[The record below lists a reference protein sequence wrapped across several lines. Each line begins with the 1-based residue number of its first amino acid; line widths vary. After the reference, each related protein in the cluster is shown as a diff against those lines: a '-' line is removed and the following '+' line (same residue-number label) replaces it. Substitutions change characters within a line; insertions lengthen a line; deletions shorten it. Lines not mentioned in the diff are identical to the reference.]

1 MQRCCFSKFICLL
14 LVEKYWIKVKKQKK
28 KKIIAPTRND
38 EFELPYGFYSVSDI
52 QYYMEYIIKK
62 T

>member
-1 MQRCCFSKFICLL
+1 M
-14 LVEKYWIKVKKQKK
+14 
-28 KKIIAPTRND
+28 RND

-52 QYYMEYIIKK
+52 QYYMEYIIEK

>member
-1 MQRCCFSKFICLL
+1 MKT
-14 LVEKYWIKVKKQKK
+14 KKNN
-28 KKIIAPTRND
+28 KIIAPTRND

>member
-1 MQRCCFSKFICLL
+1 MLL
-14 LVEKYWIKVKKQKK
+14 FKIYLVITCGKILDNSIKTKKNN
-28 KKIIAPTRND
+28 KIIAPTRND

>member
-1 MQRCCFSKFICLL
+1 MLLFKIYLFITCGKILDNS
-14 LVEKYWIKVKKQKK
+14 IKTKT

-38 EFELPYGFYSVSDI
+38 ESELPYGFYSVSDI
-52 QYYMEYIIKK
+52 QYHMEYIIKK